1 MPRRRMKEKTF
12 KWNTEYGP
20 PQCLPRSGMT
30 DQPED
35 FPISY
40 YGKSD
45 LIREV
50 RRERSLQRR
59 LDMEYST
66 PKNGYAREMRETSS
80 KKEPVIPVF
89 PLLEEKRDKGKNKEG
104 SRANQLVLEEIL
116 ESELPDP
123 LLFPLDSRG

>member
-1 MPRRRMKEKTF
+1 MVQVCMEKITLE
-12 KWNTEYGP
+12 T
-20 PQCLPRSGMT
+20 R
-30 DQPED
+30 
-35 FPISY
+35 
-40 YGKSD
+40 GKVSR
-45 LIREV
+45 LCSLTG
-50 RRERSLQRR
+50 SLQRR

-123 LLFPLDSRG
+123 LLFPLDSGG